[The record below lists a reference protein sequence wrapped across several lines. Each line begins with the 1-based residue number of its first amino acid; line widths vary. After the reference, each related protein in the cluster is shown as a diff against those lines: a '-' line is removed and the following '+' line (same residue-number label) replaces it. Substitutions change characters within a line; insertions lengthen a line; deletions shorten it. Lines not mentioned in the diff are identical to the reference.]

1 MKNSLLTLLAAVRNA
16 QLRGGAVLARQP
28 ATLFRKLKTE
38 AGDFASHPCEWRVSL
53 RRCPGFRKGC
63 ASDRRGAQGG
73 FLRNSA
79 CRGLCGVRLTA
90 PCQRSGCPLPKT
102 RREWCPRKPPSGRK
116 ILVSG
121 KDPARALRHP
131 VPCGTLC
138 LAAPRAL
145 RHPKVSR
152 DLAFLPL
159 S

>member
-90 PCQRSGCPLPKT
+90 HCQRSGCPLQKT
-102 RREWCPRKPPSGRK
+102 RR
-116 ILVSG
+116 V
-121 KDPARALRHP
+121 
-131 VPCGTLC
+131 
-138 LAAPRAL
+138 
-145 RHPKVSR
+145 
-152 DLAFLPL
+152 
-159 S
+159 